1 MREMKDSGVEWIRE
15 IPKDWH
21 AIPLKR
27 LFRFGKGLGITK
39 ADLQERGVPVISYGQ
54 VHSKTNSGTM
64 ITSDLIRY
72 VSPDKCSN
80 ADFARTKTGD
90 FIVADTSE
98 DLDGCGNAVY
108 IDSDC
113 GVYAGYHT
121 IILHSES
128 KSDNRYYGYLFKTD
142 AYRSQI
148 RSKASGVKVLSITQ
162 SLLRGV
168 SVIAPPKAVQ
178 KSIADYLDSK
188 CSQIDFIVEKTR
200 QEIEKL
206 KEYRQSMIA
215 EAVTKGLDPVVEMKD
230 SGVEWAGHIPNTWG
244 ISTINRQG
252 ITSSGA
258 TPNTD
263 KGSEYYLENS
273 TVPWIRTMDLN
284 GDVVNTC
291 SEMITDRAL
300 AKSSCHIYP
309 INTVLVAMYG
319 GKGTIGKN
327 GILGINATTNQ
338 AVCAIQCN
346 RSIIPKYLLF
356 QLQALRKY
364 WMKFAAGTRKD
375 PNISQEIVGKMRIVI
390 PSMDEQIQIVSYIES
405 KIQVINVV
413 IEKKQTIIEKLLQ
426 YKKSLIYECVTG
438 KKEVPVNA

>member
-1 MREMKDSGVEWIRE
+1 MREMKDSGVEWIGEIPNDWELAPLRNFVTLHQHTGFKSDDPQLQFKAGHIIEKPHNGQYVKDDLSEYNHLEPNDIVINPLNLNYDFNSLRVAKADFPGYITNAYVVIHPNQQVINPTFLSYMLKSFDSEKVFHNMGRGVRKTLNFNELKAMRLPIPMQAIQTEIADYLDSKCSQIDFIVEKTQQEIEKLKEYRQSMITEAVTKGLDPDVDMKDSDIEWIRE

-39 ADLQERGVPVISYGQ
+39 ADLQERGIPVISYGQ

-128 KSDNRYYGYLFKTD
+128 QSDNRYYGYLFKTD

-162 SLLRGV
+162 SLLRDV

-188 CSQIDFIVEKTR
+188 CSQIDFIVEKIR
-200 QEIEKL
+200 QEIDKL
-206 KEYRQSMIA
+206 
-215 EAVTKGLDPVVEMKD
+215 
-230 SGVEWAGHIPNTWG
+230 
-244 ISTINRQG
+244 
-252 ITSSGA
+252 
-258 TPNTD
+258 
-263 KGSEYYLENS
+263 
-273 TVPWIRTMDLN
+273 
-284 GDVVNTC
+284 
-291 SEMITDRAL
+291 
-300 AKSSCHIYP
+300 
-309 INTVLVAMYG
+309 
-319 GKGTIGKN
+319 
-327 GILGINATTNQ
+327 
-338 AVCAIQCN
+338 
-346 RSIIPKYLLF
+346 
-356 QLQALRKY
+356 
-364 WMKFAAGTRKD
+364 
-375 PNISQEIVGKMRIVI
+375 QE
-390 PSMDEQIQIVSYIES
+390 
-405 KIQVINVV
+405 
-413 IEKKQTIIEKLLQ
+413 

-438 KKEVPVNA
+438 KKEVASNARSV